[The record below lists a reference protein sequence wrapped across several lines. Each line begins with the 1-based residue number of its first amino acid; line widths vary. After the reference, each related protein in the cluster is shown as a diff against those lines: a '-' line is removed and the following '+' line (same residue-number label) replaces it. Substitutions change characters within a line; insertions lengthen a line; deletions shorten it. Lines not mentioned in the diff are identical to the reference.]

1 MKKIRVSSKGGT
13 KEKAAAT
20 RARGSRY
27 VGGEGLPVTAI
38 REIRILK
45 RLSGKHIN
53 LVELI
58 EIVTSKGCAALDDGG
73 ENDQREADA
82 ARHVWKGN
90 LFLVL
95 EYVEHDLSGL
105 MDKQYPFTPITIKCI
120 MKQLFEALNFIHEQ
134 GFVHRDIKSSNL
146 LITNHHVV
154 KLADFGLAR
163 SLRDQG
169 GDKHEQGEFTNRVIT
184 LWYRPPELLLGT
196 QQYGFP
202 VDMWSAGCILAELLR
217 GKPLMP
223 GKDEASQIALIF
235 DVLGSPTPEV
245 WRDRKYEAM
254 PHWNTFR
261 PAEPKPC
268 LLESTLKEKVIRRN
282 EGCLEL
288 LQDLLA
294 LDPMTRIRARSAC
307 RSHYFQTD
315 PKLVADPSQL
325 PTVAETLGVENGASF
340 HEFETKG
347 ERKRDDKQRKEKEA
361 RERKKETGK
370 GSGRGKGKEQSK
382 DPRQRRRSAS
392 NASASEAQ

>member
-1 MKKIRVSSKGGT
+1 MKKIRVSSRGGA
-13 KEKAAAT
+13 KEKAAA
-20 RARGSRY
+20 AHGRGSRY

-45 RLSGKHIN
+45 RLSGKHPN

-73 ENDQREADA
+73 ETDQREADM

-105 MDKQYPFTPITIKCI
+105 MDKQYPFTPVAIKCI
-120 MKQLFEALNFIHEQ
+120 MKQLLEALHFIHEQ

-196 QQYGFP
+196 KQYGCP

-217 GKPLMP
+217 GRPLMP
-223 GKDEASQIALIF
+223 GKTEASQIALIF
-235 DVLGSPTPEV
+235 DVLGSPTPDV
-245 WRDRKYEAM
+245 
-254 PHWNTFR
+254 
-261 PAEPKPC
+261 
-268 LLESTLKEKVIRRN
+268 
-282 EGCLEL
+282 
-288 LQDLLA
+288 
-294 LDPMTRIRARSAC
+294 
-307 RSHYFQTD
+307 
-315 PKLVADPSQL
+315 
-325 PTVAETLGVENGASF
+325 
-340 HEFETKG
+340 
-347 ERKRDDKQRKEKEA
+347 
-361 RERKKETGK
+361 
-370 GSGRGKGKEQSK
+370 
-382 DPRQRRRSAS
+382 
-392 NASASEAQ
+392 